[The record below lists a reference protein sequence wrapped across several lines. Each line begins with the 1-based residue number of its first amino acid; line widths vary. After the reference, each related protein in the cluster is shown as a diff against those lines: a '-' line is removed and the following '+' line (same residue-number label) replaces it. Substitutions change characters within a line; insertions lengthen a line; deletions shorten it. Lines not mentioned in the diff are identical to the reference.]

1 MATLAYGDLLKRDNV
16 SVFTNRLAGKG
27 AFQLRDEKSPP
38 INATGRVTVTQN
50 NKVSMFDGNFTEGS
64 LRAFLETK
72 SGSDNFEIEL
82 MEGSS
87 RRFHRITKIYKDREF
102 GGVASK
108 AGGQGSERQDSG
120 LVQAINEAV
129 ARHEKATVPGIS
141 GTLKSAYKKEGLSA
155 IGKEPYIDII
165 VETERNKFGVSCKD
179 ESAPSLAGGGVAGI
193 KLVAPDLVPK
203 VYAAIERYL
212 RSTMRLKQ
220 NDVVPADSI
229 PDFFILIPD
238 RYVEIILRGTA
249 RMGGPVSHMYI
260 GKMDV
265 VSDSK
270 REKLVL
276 NGKFFTIKE
285 YMSKIGKF
293 YFRVRKRDIDPTNT
307 VQIDYMK
314 VTTEGFKV
322 LMKAPSTNKNNVR
335 IVITDKVPTT
345 GKILRIS

>member
-1 MATLAYGDLLKRDNV
+1 M
-16 SVFTNRLAGKG
+16 
-27 AFQLRDEKSPP
+27 
-38 INATGRVTVTQN
+38 
-50 NKVSMFDGNFTEGS
+50 
-64 LRAFLETK
+64 
-72 SGSDNFEIEL
+72 
-82 MEGSS
+82 
-87 RRFHRITKIYKDREF
+87 
-102 GGVASK
+102 
-108 AGGQGSERQDSG
+108 
-120 LVQAINEAV
+120 VQAINEAV

-193 KLVAPDLVPK
+193 KLVAPDLIPK

-220 NDVVPADSI
+220 NDVVPAESI

-265 VSDSK
+265 VYDSK

-307 VQIDYMK
+307 VQIDYMRM
-314 VTTEGFKV
+314 TTEGFKV

-345 GKILRIS
+345 GKILKIT